1 MLLMIIIF
9 GVLIYAHCEVTF
21 GSTKVLCVVLY
32 TWFACRALTSPLSG
46 SSFSIYT
53 LFFFI
58 FLEKVYDDNYTYTHT
73 HRHAHAPYIH
83 RYTHSRERKR
93 GRIYSLFHLYCFV
106 GRKIQV
112 ERDTTTTGID
122 LFRLYP
128 QTLVYVKLYKV

>member
-1 MLLMIIIF
+1 MIIIF

-58 FLEKVYDDNYTYTHT
+58 FWRKCTTTIIHTYTHT
-73 HRHAHAPYIH
+73 HTGTHTHHIYIDTLIH
-83 RYTHSRERKR
+83 EKGREEESTLSFTYIVLLGEKSKLNGTRR
-93 GRIYSLFHLYCFV
+93 QRVSIYLDC
-106 GRKIQV
+106 I
-112 ERDTTTTGID
+112 
-122 LFRLYP
+122 P
-128 QTLVYVKLYKV
+128 KLWSM